1 LQIRH
6 ETLRIAVIQKL
17 EEQLGILPNGQVEPP
32 VLAWESDIDNDVE
45 EALEKMGDIEKIK
58 FEPFKDLFKRRFLW
72 YYDSYLNTIET
83 FSKKHRD
90 GDKFQKMEFEHGGN
104 TMDGSY
110 QYSDLKRR
118 LNLIHHTLHQETER
132 WGEEGLN
139 AKRREIGV
147 AANLQRQ
154 YEQIVEAHKNK
165 AFTLDLELVD
175 GNPFLWQ
182 ITYFGKP
189 MTHLDGGMFK
199 IRIYLSPRFPDEQPR
214 VKVVTAIYHHR
225 VAKDGTLCYFPKK
238 VEEMKCHIDS
248 IVESLED
255 DSPPYDPRTTVHPEA
270 AKLYWGSADDKK
282 KYHRQLRRSVERSMD
297 DC

>member
-1 LQIRH
+1 M
-6 ETLRIAVIQKL
+6 RIAVIQKL

-32 VLAWESDIDNDVE
+32 APAWESDIDNDVE
-45 EALEKMGDIEKIK
+45 EALEKMGDMDKIK

-72 YYDSYLNTIET
+72 YYDTYLSTIET
-83 FSKKHRD
+83 YAKKHRD
-90 GDKFQKMEFEHGGN
+90 GEKFQKMEFEHSGN
-104 TMDGSY
+104 SMDGTY

-118 LNLIHHTLHQETER
+118 LNLIHDIINKETTR
-132 WGEEGLN
+132 WAEEGLN

-147 AANLQRQ
+147 SANLQRQ
-154 YEQIVEAHKNK
+154 YEQIVEAHKNR
-165 AFTLDLELVD
+165 AFTLDLEIVG

-199 IRIYLSPRFPDEQPR
+199 IRVSLSPRFPDEQPR
-214 VKVVTAIYHHR
+214 VRVVTPIYHHR

-238 VEEMKCHIDS
+238 VEEMKSHIDA
-248 IVESLED
+248 IVEALED

-270 AKLYWGSADDKK
+270 AKLYWGSPDDKK

-297 DC
+297 EC

>member
-1 LQIRH
+1 
-6 ETLRIAVIQKL
+6 LRIAVIQKL

-83 FSKKHRD
+83 FSKKHAD
-90 GDKFQKMEFEHGGN
+90 GEKFQKMEFEHGGN

-118 LNLIHHTLHQETER
+118 LNLIHHTLHQEMER
-132 WGEEGLN
+132 WSEEGLN

-154 YEQIVEAHKNK
+154 YEQVVEAHKNK

-189 MTHLDGGMFK
+189 MTHLDGGMFT

-248 IVESLED
+248 IVESLEAND
-255 DSPPYDPRTTVHPEA
+255 PPYDPRATVHPEA
-270 AKLYWGSADDKK
+270 AKLYWGSADDRKI
-282 KYHRQLRRSVERSMD
+282 YHRQLRRSVERSMD
-297 DC
+297 EFCCG